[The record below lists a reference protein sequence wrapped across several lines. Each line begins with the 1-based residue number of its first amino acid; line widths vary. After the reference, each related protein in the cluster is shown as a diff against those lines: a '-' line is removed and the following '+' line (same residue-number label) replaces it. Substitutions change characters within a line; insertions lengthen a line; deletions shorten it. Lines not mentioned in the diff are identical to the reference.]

1 MDIHRPFVRVDSGP
15 RPPVPNAVV
24 AEDDFLTTRLRGCLW
39 CGRREVTLD
48 QVLVYV
54 GWRALATTRCRRC
67 SETDATFSALQE
79 FLTQRYGQGA

>member
-1 MDIHRPFVRVDSGP
+1 
-15 RPPVPNAVV
+15 V
-24 AEDDFLTTRLRGCLW
+24 ALN
-39 CGRREVTLD
+39 
-48 QVLVYV
+48 QMLVYV